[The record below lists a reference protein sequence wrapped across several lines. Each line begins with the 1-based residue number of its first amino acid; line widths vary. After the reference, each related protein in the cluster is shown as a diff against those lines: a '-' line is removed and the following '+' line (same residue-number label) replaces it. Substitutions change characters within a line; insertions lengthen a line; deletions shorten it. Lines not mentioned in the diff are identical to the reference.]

1 MTKLE
6 NSPRLLALVIVI
18 LTVQILWTDVDKF
31 DAIQRLIIRS
41 SFDKRVKNVSFVNG
55 NINQSLDSYQQVR
68 HNNRDTPWQTLKVFK
83 RSHLFFLHSYYDD
96 RGQDKVVRLF
106 LVNSNQSFKKIYCH
120 FWSQKLEKPIVTEG
134 KHRNLPWPSQKI
146 FSEGVRYVAAEIT
159 CIFPNKTAGVDRF
172 ERVSVD
178 TDNSSN
184 VSNYSIF

>member
-1 MTKLE
+1 M
-6 NSPRLLALVIVI
+6 
-18 LTVQILWTDVDKF
+18 
-31 DAIQRLIIRS
+31 
-41 SFDKRVKNVSFVNG
+41 KNVSFVNG
-55 NINQSLDSYQQVR
+55 NNQSLDYYQHDFLKAR
-68 HNNRDTPWQTLKVFK
+68 YDNRDTPWQTLTLGK
-83 RSHLFFLHSYYDD
+83 RSKLFFLHSYYDD
-96 RGQDKVVRLF
+96 RGQNKVVRLF
-106 LVNSNQSFKKIYCH
+106 LVNSNRSFKKIYCH